1 MVLKVLAEVIAE
13 DTAVAATEILTAMC
27 CALVLSATCYAD
39 DSTRKH
45 YTPVQYL
52 KNYALS
58 ACIADGYQSKDVV
71 NDAVAAA
78 NGYKELGS
86 LDIDAYNEVA
96 VLVPKFLSK
105 NYMSQNGEKLIVMKC
120 IDFFHSKELDRIAR
134 KYATRK

>member
-1 MVLKVLAEVIAE
+1 MATKVIS
-13 DTAVAATEILTAMC
+13 AMC
-27 CALVLSATCYAD
+27 CSLALVATACYGD
-39 DSTRKH
+39 VTIRRH

-58 ACIADGYQSKDVV
+58 SCIANGYQSREVV

-96 VLVPKFLSK
+96 ALSLMFLSK
-105 NYMSQNGEKLIVMKC
+105 NYMSQSGENLIIMKC
-120 IDFFHSKELDRIAR
+120 IDFFHSQDLDRLAR
-134 KYATRK
+134 KYATQK

>member
-1 MVLKVLAEVIAE
+1 MATKVIR
-13 DTAVAATEILTAMC
+13 AMC
-27 CALVLSATCYAD
+27 CALAIASPTCYGDA
-39 DSTRKH
+39 STRKH

-58 ACIADGYQSKDVV
+58 SCIADGYQSREVV

-96 VLVPKFLSK
+96 ALIATFLSK
-105 NYMSQNGEKLIVMKC
+105 NYMSQSGEKLIVMKC
-120 IDFFHSKELDRIAR
+120 VDFFHSKELDRLAR
-134 KYATRK
+134 KYATHK

>member
-1 MVLKVLAEVIAE
+1 MATKVTFTMCCVLS
-13 DTAVAATEILTAMC
+13 ILTT
-27 CALVLSATCYAD
+27 TCYAD
-39 DSTRKH
+39 ASTRRQ

-58 ACIADGYQSKDVV
+58 ACISEGYQSKEVI

-96 VLVPKFLSK
+96 ALIPKFLSK
-105 NYMSQNGEKLIVMKC
+105 NYMSQSGEKLIIMKC
-120 IDFFHSKELDRIAR
+120 IDFFHSKELNRLAR
-134 KYATRK
+134 KYTTHK

>member
-1 MVLKVLAEVIAE
+1 M
-13 DTAVAATEILTAMC
+13 AAKLISAMC
-27 CALVLSATCYAD
+27 FSLALIATSCYGD
-39 DSTRKH
+39 TTKRKY

-58 ACIADGYQSKDVV
+58 SCIANGYQSKEVV

-96 VLVPKFLSK
+96 TLSQMFLSK
-105 NYMSQNGEKLIVMKC
+105 NYMSQSGENLTIMKC
-120 IDFFHSKELDRIAR
+120 IDFFHSKELDRLAR
-134 KYATRK
+134 KYAAQK

>member
-1 MVLKVLAEVIAE
+1 M
-13 DTAVAATEILTAMC
+13 ATKMISAMC
-27 CALVLSATCYAD
+27 CVLAMLSTTCYAD
-39 DSTRKH
+39 ASTRGH

-58 ACIADGYQSKDVV
+58 SCLADGYQSKEVI

-96 VLVPKFLSK
+96 ALVPKFLSK
-105 NYMSQNGEKLIVMKC
+105 NYMSQSGEKLTVMKC
-120 IDFFHSKELDRIAR
+120 IDFFHSKELDRLAR
-134 KYATRK
+134 KYATHK